1 MQKPK
6 SIRVL
11 AEVASI
17 FIIVDIIINLC
28 AYFNPDVVLNLYV
41 NERESLNPDIP
52 SNSQILF
59 IISYFSMIP
68 LLAVCVT
75 GFLTKKASFIK
86 GVLSVVLAGFMYILG
101 SGVSNMLSNKALQLA
116 SVNGKDTLALL
127 SVLSNVKGMLSFMNT
142 AALVLIC
149 CACAVEIYIAHN
161 QAKEN

>member
-6 SIRVL
+6 SLRIL
-11 AEVASI
+11 AAVASV
-17 FIIVDIIINLC
+17 FIIVDIIINIC
-28 AYFNPDVVLNLYV
+28 AYFNPETVFNLFVYESV
-41 NERESLNPDIP
+41 NLNPDIP

-59 IISYFSMIP
+59 IISYFRMIP

-75 GFLTKKASFIK
+75 GFLTKKVSFIK

-149 CACAVEIYIAHN
+149 CACAVEIYITRN
-161 QAKEN
+161 QAKEI